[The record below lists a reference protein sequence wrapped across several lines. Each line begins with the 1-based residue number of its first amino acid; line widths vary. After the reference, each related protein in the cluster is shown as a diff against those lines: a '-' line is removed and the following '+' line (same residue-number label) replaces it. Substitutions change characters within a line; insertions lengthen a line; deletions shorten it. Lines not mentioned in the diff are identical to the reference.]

1 MLLEK
6 VFNFEAINYLL
17 MSSDVKPEQTK
28 CKECGK
34 SFDISEGLEQHY
46 EIEHKWKNNKI

>member
-17 MSSDVKPEQTK
+17 MSSDVKPDQTK
-28 CKECGK
+28 CKECRK
-34 SFDISEGLEQHY
+34 SFDTTEGLE
-46 EIEHKWKNNKI
+46 